1 MNNPTPN
8 RAEKFRLTLD
18 GWAVTIA
25 FLLALLVRA
34 GLLKRVPW

>member
-1 MNNPTPN
+1 MSDTTTN
-8 RAEKFRLTLD
+8 RAQKFRLTLD